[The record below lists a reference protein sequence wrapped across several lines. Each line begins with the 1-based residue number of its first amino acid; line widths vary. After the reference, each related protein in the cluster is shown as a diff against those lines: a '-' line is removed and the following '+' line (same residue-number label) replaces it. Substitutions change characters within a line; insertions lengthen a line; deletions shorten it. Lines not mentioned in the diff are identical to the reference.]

1 MSTRARLARS
11 LLSLLVLA
19 GSASAKRVEVR
30 GRQLLLDG
38 QPFEVR
44 GICYSPTPINAS
56 VHFAPYGDYFT
67 ADFSFIWLRD
77 LRLIKAM
84 GANMLRVYGWLPEND
99 HSDFLD
105 AVEAHGLK
113 LMATFYMGEASESPV
128 ETEEQRGK
136 VVRRF
141 AEQVRQ
147 YRDHPALIMWS
158 FGNELNGVWN
168 GYLQQLGH
176 NPAAPCA
183 WDERYDDLGGC
194 WIHKG
199 KPPVPGSQ
207 CYNTSYC
214 VYSRLFGLINQ
225 AAEAAKAEADVLIV
239 SAMADVDALYEKV
252 ARAGHLAPSLD
263 AWTAQVYRGNTFG
276 DFFGTMS
283 DATDKPV
290 LLTEYGVD
298 AYHDV
303 CGTQATTPC
312 YNRFGDESGSYVDEA
327 AQADYA
333 LKLTREIQSNSSLQE
348 HCGRAKRGS
357 TDEDGYPNCATV
369 GGFLMSWVDEYWKGA
384 TAQAKCAP
392 TYDDPDFSV
401 ATCDDHAHVTCGN
414 WNASDHDLCGYKLDA
429 APDGYV
435 NEEWFGITT
444 PTTCGD
450 NINAIAPRDIFWQ
463 MRHHWTGAGK
473 EPSLFGSCETTLSEK
488 CAARELPTGLPF
500 LPPPPPPSG
509 GHCSLRGQ
517 CVTDHRI
524 CGPGDVNSSVTPCC
538 ACDSGFAGST
548 CEQLDART
556 YLALGAGSVL
566 VGLLVL
572 LAITTVVG
580 KLFRAESAAR
590 AATELK

>member
-1 MSTRARLARS
+1 MIGAR
-11 LLSLLVLA
+11 
-19 GSASAKRVEVR
+19 
-30 GRQLLLDG
+30 Q
-38 QPFEVR
+38 
-44 GICYSPTPINAS
+44 
-56 VHFAPYGDYFT
+56 
-67 ADFSFIWLRD
+67 
-77 LRLIKAM
+77 
-84 GANMLRVYGWLPEND
+84 
-99 HSDFLD
+99 
-105 AVEAHGLK
+105 
-113 LMATFYMGEASESPV
+113 
-128 ETEEQRGK
+128 
-136 VVRRF
+136 
-141 AEQVRQ
+141 
-147 YRDHPALIMWS
+147 
-158 FGNELNGVWN
+158 
-168 GYLQQLGH
+168 
-176 NPAAPCA
+176 
-183 WDERYDDLGGC
+183 
-194 WIHKG
+194 
-199 KPPVPGSQ
+199 
-207 CYNTSYC
+207 
-214 VYSRLFGLINQ
+214 
-225 AAEAAKAEADVLIV
+225 
-239 SAMADVDALYEKV
+239 
-252 ARAGHLAPSLD
+252 
-263 AWTAQVYRGNTFG
+263 
-276 DFFGTMS
+276 
-283 DATDKPV
+283 V

-327 AQADYA
+327 AQAPRPGRVREGSETVPRRSPPLAAQADYA

-357 TDEDGYPNCATV
+357 TDEDGHPNCATV

-414 WNASDHDLCGYKLDA
+414 WNASDHDLCGWSAAGPDSPWTSPWTHPPPPAPWGHLLRRRAAPTRRRNHPPSTPALDPLPPSPSLGPPPHRYKLDA

-450 NINAIAPRDIFWQ
+450 DINAIAPRDIFWQ